1 MADEDSQPEGLE
13 ALLQTLDPERQKILL
28 FMLERDHLAALGA
41 ELVGPRAFSPEESDT
56 ARPPTLL
63 GWTSPDW
70 GDERLPETVPKDA
83 VVRLASEGL
92 AGLRLPPPGFQE
104 DYREEAEDLLYKVG
118 VLQPFVFF
126 NRSRPASPALPAGD
140 FGPRGEPK
148 AAITVFNEMQN
159 LVHELRHVGDMWQTR
174 NADMDAE
181 FSGKA
186 GYDDPNVETLGLQR
200 EGWEDYV
207 FYDQPKEVML
217 KERYKSIPGNFFHKP
232 ESGGSVAAV
241 ASGGVHDEPYARRMD
256 HYNRERWNREKGL
269 QDQPYNAYTS
279 GVQKLGYIPN
289 RYGVSGPSPSF
300 TPWGERTRTPE
311 ERRDVFAT
319 PKATLRSSRK
329 SLAKGDYKAIPSSEA
344 AAHPAQGAAL
354 MELNRRKGRDPLE
367 GMDQW
372 LQRHGR

>member
-41 ELVGPRAFSPEESDT
+41 ELVGPRAFSPEEADT

-104 DYREEAEDLLYKVG
+104 DYREEAEDLLYKDG

-148 AAITVFNEMQN
+148 AAITVFNEMQKN
-159 LVHELRHVGDMWQTR
+159 IL
-174 NADMDAE
+174 
-181 FSGKA
+181 SGMSA
-186 GYDDPNVETLGLQR
+186 
-200 EGWEDYV
+200 
-207 FYDQPKEVML
+207 KEIANFIEHYEKITKWML
-217 KERYKSIPGNFFHKP
+217 KEMPALANLVLYVNK
-232 ESGGSVAAV
+232 
-241 ASGGVHDEPYARRMD
+241 
-256 HYNRERWNREKGL
+256 
-269 QDQPYNAYTS
+269 DQ
-279 GVQKLGYIPN
+279 KILKI
-289 RYGVSGPSPSF
+289 
-300 TPWGERTRTPE
+300 
-311 ERRDVFAT
+311 
-319 PKATLRSSRK
+319 RK
-329 SLAKGDYKAIPSSEA
+329 
-344 AAHPAQGAAL
+344 
-354 MELNRRKGRDPLE
+354 N
-367 GMDQW
+367 
-372 LQRHGR
+372 